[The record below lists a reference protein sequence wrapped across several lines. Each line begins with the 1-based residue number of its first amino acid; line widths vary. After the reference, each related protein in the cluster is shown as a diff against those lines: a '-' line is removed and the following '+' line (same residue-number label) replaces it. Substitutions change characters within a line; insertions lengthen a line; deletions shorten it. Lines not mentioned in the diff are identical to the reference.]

1 MNAQM
6 KYSFKKEGAYLFR
19 TFKFLGLVLAI
30 FGFAIANPLMYKVTG
45 LLFKQLNANQPTAT
59 VQVEVDPAEGGSDS
73 IMDGLLGGMG
83 MGDMAEMYSRADS
96 TLMLSLVSFSS
107 YSLLII
113 MLVMMSTAGGELKR
127 RTMIVPMCS
136 GLKFKN
142 YLAPKFVI
150 YPLVVF
156 AVTFLGGLTSGG
168 LCNALFEEG
177 RVGFGMIALGSLLMA
192 IYAAFIIAIYLSLGL
207 CTSRAGIMVGA
218 VFLGQLF
225 LQSTL
230 EGMGLEDYQPFSLV
244 TVVRNMY
251 YEGYDLSAKLTSIL
265 VSIGLAVVIGV
276 LMFVLALGV
285 LNAKKIDN
293 QEEEKPAF

>member
-1 MNAQM
+1 MSAQM

-59 VQVEVDPAEGGSDS
+59 VQVEVDPSEGGSDS

-83 MGDMAEMYSRADS
+83 MGDMAEMYSRADT
-96 TLMLSLVSFSS
+96 TLTMSLVSFST

-113 MLVMMSTAGGELKR
+113 MLVMMSTAGGELKKR
-127 RTMIVPMCS
+127 AMIVPLCS

-142 YLAPKFVI
+142 YLVPKFVI
-150 YPLVVF
+150 YPLTVF

-207 CTSRAGIMVGA
+207 CTSRAGLMVGA
-218 VFLGQLF
+218 VFLGQMF
-225 LQSTL
+225 LRSTL

-244 TVVRNMY
+244 TVVASMY